1 MGFNLDDIK
10 KTAEKAVEWGKEH
23 EEEVKKGMDMAK
35 EALNKL
41 KK

>member
-1 MGFNLDDIK
+1 MGFSLDDIK
-10 KTAEKAVEWGKEH
+10 KTAEKAVEWSKEH
-23 EEEVKKGMDMAK
+23 PEEVQKGVDMAK